1 MILLSGKE
9 TRDFLKKQ
17 LLEEVGGLL
26 IKPKLV
32 IFQIGDNEE
41 SNVYIKQK
49 KIFGESLGIEVVHKK
64 FPDDV
69 GEDELINNIEAYN
82 QNEKISGIIFQLP
95 VPKNINLHKILN
107 TIDYRKDVDGLGFI
121 QQGKF
126 YSGDKDA
133 IIPATARGVM
143 SLFDYYKIDLR
154 SKNVVVIGRSNLV
167 GRPIAQM
174 CLNRNATVTV
184 CHSKTD
190 NIKNITKTA
199 DVIIVA
205 CGVLGMVDSS
215 YVREGQVIIDVGI
228 HKTIT
233 GLRGDVVFDDVKNMV
248 SAISPVPGGV
258 GPLTVVSL
266 FQNLL
271 DAQKSQNVLK

>member
-1 MILLSGKE
+1 
-9 TRDFLKKQ
+9 
-17 LLEEVGGLL
+17 
-26 IKPKLV
+26 
-32 IFQIGDNEE
+32 
-41 SNVYIKQK
+41 
-49 KIFGESLGIEVVHKK
+49 
-64 FPDDV
+64 
-69 GEDELINNIEAYN
+69 
-82 QNEKISGIIFQLP
+82 
-95 VPKNINLHKILN
+95 
-107 TIDYRKDVDGLGFI
+107 
-121 QQGKF
+121 
-126 YSGDKDA
+126 
-133 IIPATARGVM
+133 M